1 MIQHK
6 GPKIVLGFTSM
17 VAMGA
22 VYWSHYSQI
31 QDKATMKE
39 GVVRDKERVR
49 MKKRMWKKREKE
61 ESIKIQNSA
70 EEEVADETN

>member
-6 GPKIVLGFTSM
+6 GPKIVLGFTSL

-61 ESIKIQNSA
+61 ERIKMQNST
-70 EEEVADETN
+70 EEEVADEMN

>member
-1 MIQHK
+1 MKQSK
-6 GPKIVLGFTSM
+6 GPKIVLGMTSL

-22 VYWSHYSQI
+22 VYWSHYSQV

-49 MKKRMWKKREKE
+49 MKKRMRKIEKE
-61 ESIKIQNSA
+61 RIKIESSSEQ
-70 EEEVADETN
+70 